1 MGEVTSV
8 ETPFRKQNV
17 LKKMLAITAKFIR
30 DNTDKCDYW
39 CQKIKLTASHVDEKG
54 LPPHVY
60 YYKKLNFRTA
70 GHDKTQDKYLD
81 CFEKNGGTWKFD
93 ENKFYSKVLTPK
105 MAMKHISQEMLDRAA
120 AFCQYQPGDIYPKEH
135 KWSNLKMSLPVITKQ
150 ELINLGG
157 EQNPWHVRMAP
168 AELAPWL
175 AEELDNLKKIDNAP
189 ERAKELGYHF
199 KPN

>member
-1 MGEVTSV
+1 MG
-8 ETPFRKQNV
+8 
-17 LKKMLAITAKFIR
+17 
-30 DNTDKCDYW
+30 
-39 CQKIKLTASHVDEKG
+39 
-54 LPPHVY
+54 PHVY
-60 YYKKLNFRTA
+60 YYKKLNFRPDRF
-70 GHDKTQDKYLD
+70 DKTQDKYLD

-93 ENKFYSKVLTPK
+93 ENKFYSKAL
-105 MAMKHISQEMLDRAA
+105 KHFSQEMLDRAA

-135 KWSNLKMSLPVITKQ
+135 KWSNLKMSLPVMTKQ

-157 EQNPWHVRMAP
+157 EPDSWHVSRAP
-168 AELAPWL
+168 AQLAPWL